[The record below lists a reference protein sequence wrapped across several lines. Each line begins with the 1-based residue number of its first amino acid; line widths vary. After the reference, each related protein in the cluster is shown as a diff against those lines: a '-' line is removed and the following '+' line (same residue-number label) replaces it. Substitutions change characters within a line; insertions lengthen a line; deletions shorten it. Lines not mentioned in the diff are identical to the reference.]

1 MIRGDY
7 IPGSDRRYFYN
18 ISIRELRVSTEHRMI
33 LAELRGCGEP
43 RNLKYHRERASWT
56 IATPKRGPI
65 RKEDATFNDL
75 QKKVKKPTGKAQF
88 RETCILEATWRLAD
102 QRTTLRWNHPVDQ

>member
-33 LAELRGCGEP
+33 LAELRGVCREMEP
-43 RNLKYHRERASWT
+43 QIPHREIHMAHC
-56 IATPKRGPI
+56 GPEEGLNA
-65 RKEDATFNDL
+65 R
-75 QKKVKKPTGKAQF
+75 
-88 RETCILEATWRLAD
+88 RLRRFHRPLKGD
-102 QRTTLRWNHPVDQ
+102 Q

>member
-33 LAELRGCGEP
+33 LAELRGCGE
-43 RNLKYHRERASWT
+43 
-56 IATPKRGPI
+56 
-65 RKEDATFNDL
+65 
-75 QKKVKKPTGKAQF
+75 
-88 RETCILEATWRLAD
+88 
-102 QRTTLRWNHPVDQ
+102 RWNHRYHIGRSIWPIVAPKRVSMQEDCAGFIDL

>member
-56 IATPKRGPI
+56 IATPKRGPMHKADSTFDNI
-65 RKEDATFNDL
+65 QKDVRIPARKARERATW
-75 QKKVKKPTGKAQF
+75 
-88 RETCILEATWRLAD
+88 ILEETWRL
-102 QRTTLRWNHPVDQ
+102 